1 MRKRAYEMTNKGY
14 AMKDNERDFALTGYR
29 DHTDKNGKNNREAA
43 VEFLTN
49 LQYIPRDEDGK
60 FNVYLLNELPV
71 PEGSASPLEM
81 FRRGLLELGTASF
94 LDNEYPEWL
103 GDATDDADQD
113 LQTLM
118 YMHDLK
124 EGGYDKMNEHLN
136 NPPTESE
143 LEEFPHENLTANI
156 LYWDQSA
163 IANELHTLM
172 TGRAETKR
180 LKEERKAESIR
191 KCTEKHNRI
200 VAWAKATH
208 GLDIHPHE
216 GDSQGIFTTFYVADD
231 GLTGYIIWDVD
242 KIVLTKERTSTD
254 VDWWASEGIT
264 VTHYMF
270 TSAGIHLDVST
281 YPHPA

>member
-1 MRKRAYEMTNKGY
+1 
-14 AMKDNERDFALTGYR
+14 MKDNERDFALTGYR

-43 VEFLTN
+43 VDFLAN

-60 FNVYLLNELPV
+60 FDVYLLNELPV

-143 LEEFPHENLTANI
+143 LGEFPHENLTANI

-163 IANELHTLM
+163 IANELYTLM
-172 TGRAETKR
+172 TGRTETKR
-180 LKEERKAESIR
+180 QDDERRAA
-191 KCTEKHNRI
+191 TERLYTARHEGV
-200 VAWAKATH
+200 VAWAKSEH
-208 GLDIHPHE
+208 DLDLSHAPSN
-216 GDSQGIFTTFYVADD
+216 DQGIFTSFYVTND
-231 GLTGYIIWDVD
+231 GLTGYVIWANPLQ
-242 KIVLTKERTSTD
+242 IVLKKERSNTN
-254 VDWWASEGIT
+254 VDWWGEEGIT
-264 VTHYMF
+264 ITRYIPAVMG
-270 TSAGIHLDVST
+270 SKST
-281 YPHPA
+281 YPNPAK